1 MCARVPLHAVPLA
14 FVVEGSSVAAAGGVV
29 MKSEL
34 KSLAAWLSLIGLA
47 GCATSPSER
56 NGPQPFAVTPTPGRV
71 SPGASPAAKH
81 STGMVLAG
89 YTAADTA
96 GGKQDEK
103 LQKPRPLPGDK
114 AGPKEV
120 VSPPTELSLSE
131 LINMT
136 VERNPRL
143 AQVGWAVEAARGRAI
158 QAGLYPNPTFS
169 VTGEDLGDRTGP
181 GGIWSVPFF
190 SQEIVTGN
198 KLALSKAAAL
208 KEVDQATLR
217 VVAERYRLFT
227 DVRQNYYEVVVL
239 QRRAEVLGQLVGLA
253 EKSVE
258 NANKLLKAAEGS
270 ELDVVQLE
278 VDLERYRAELDATN
292 KAMPAAFRRLAASV
306 GVEDLAYT
314 KVVGDLE
321 SPLPD
326 YDLERLRAYVLGI
339 HPELRS
345 AQIGVERAQLVLK
358 RATVEPIPN
367 VTIGAGYERQNENKS
382 NDWRL
387 IASMPVPLWN
397 RNQGNIFAAKAQVG
411 EAVNEVGRVQN
422 DLVGRLAAAF
432 TTYTAASKRAEK
444 YKTAIL
450 PKAEQSYQLSLK
462 AYRGGQFEYLRVLQ
476 AQRAVAE
483 ARLEYLR
490 SLGEAW
496 RAASDLAGLMLEDQ
510 WPAVPR
516 PEK

>member
-1 MCARVPLHAVPLA
+1 LPTPKSAAGDKTGPKA
-14 FVVEGSSVAAAGGVV
+14 VAA
-29 MKSEL
+29 
-34 KSLAAWLSLIGLA
+34 
-47 GCATSPSER
+47 
-56 NGPQPFAVTPTPGRV
+56 
-71 SPGASPAAKH
+71 
-81 STGMVLAG
+81 
-89 YTAADTA
+89 
-96 GGKQDEK
+96 
-103 LQKPRPLPGDK
+103 
-114 AGPKEV
+114 
-120 VSPPTELSLSE
+120 PPTEISLPD
-131 LINMT
+131 LIALT

-143 AQVGWAVEAARGRAI
+143 AQVGWAVETARGRAV
-158 QAGLYPNPTFS
+158 QAGLYPNPTLS
-169 VTGEDLGDRTGP
+169 VTGDELGDRTGP
-181 GGIWSVPFF
+181 GGIWTAPYF
-190 SQEIVTGN
+190 SQEVVTGN
-198 KLALSKAAAL
+198 KLGLSRAAAL

-227 DVRQNYYEVVVL
+227 DVRQNFYEVVTL
-239 QRRAEVLGQLVGLA
+239 QRRADILGQLIGLS

-292 KAMPAAFRRLAASV
+292 RAMPPAFRRLAASV
-306 GVEDLAYT
+306 GVDDLPYM
-314 KVVGDLE
+314 KVVGDLDV
-321 SPLPD
+321 PLPD
-326 YDLERLRAYVLGI
+326 YDLERLRAYVVSI
-339 HPELRS
+339 HPDLRS

-367 VTIGAGYERQNENKS
+367 VTIGTGYVRQNQNKS
-382 NDWRL
+382 DDWV
-387 IASMPVPLWN
+387 IAASIPVPVWN
-397 RNQGNIFAAKAQVG
+397 KNQGNILAAKAQIG
-411 EAVNEVGRVQN
+411 EAASEVGRVQN

-432 TTYTAASKRAEK
+432 TTYSAASKRAEK

-450 PKAEQSYQLSLK
+450 PKAEQSFQLAQK

-496 RAASDLAGLMLEDQ
+496 RAASELAGLMLEDH
-510 WPAVPR
+510 WPATTR